1 MRHFDEGSKPT
12 ESTMLVGAEYQNLQ
26 SNIEILRGRRSS
38 QSSASENTKAIF
50 ATATVPTL
58 NVRYRGLQTKMNPT
72 TIDSLIIETTK

>member
-26 SNIEILRGRRSS
+26 SNIEIIRGRRSS

-58 NVRYRGLQTKMNPT
+58 NVRYRGL
-72 TIDSLIIETTK
+72 